1 MSNNSIVFK
10 SSEVDTT
17 RNSVKQSF
25 TELSSKVKEMQTK
38 KDELSQFWSSDEAD
52 DFSQKLD
59 NLHDMITKFNT
70 KYDKYMNL
78 LDQVYTTYELDTQN
92 FLITINSLKDSE

>member
-1 MSNNSIVFK
+1 MGNNSIIFK
-10 SSEVDTT
+10 SNEVNATKT
-17 RNSVKQSF
+17 SVKQSF
-25 TELSSKVKEMQTK
+25 TELSNKVEEMKNK

-52 DFSQKLD
+52 DFAAKLD
-59 NLHDMITKFNT
+59 NLHDMITKFNA

-78 LDQVYTTYELDTQN
+78 LDQVYTTYEVDNQN